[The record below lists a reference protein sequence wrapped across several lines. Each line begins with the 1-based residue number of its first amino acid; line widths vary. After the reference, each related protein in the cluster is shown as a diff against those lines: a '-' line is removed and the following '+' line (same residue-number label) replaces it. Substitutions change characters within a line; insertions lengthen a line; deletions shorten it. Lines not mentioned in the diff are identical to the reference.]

1 MIADEF
7 TIIIPL
13 NKSIV
18 CQTLFIINIKRQETL
33 EIVFDI
39 RTNLGLCCKDKNL
52 MQRINKTDNMPRL
65 SNYCCH
71 GNATILSICTVVAV
85 QVAVN
90 NRALL
95 NVAM

>member
-1 MIADEF
+1 MSTDEL

-18 CQTLFIINIKRQETL
+18 CQTLLIINIKHKKKL
-33 EIVFDI
+33 EIVFDFT
-39 RTNLGLCCKDKNL
+39 TNLGLCCRDKNL

-65 SNYCCH
+65 SNYCFH
-71 GNATILSICTVVAV
+71 GNATILSLCNVVDV
-85 QVAVN
+85 QLAVN

-95 NVAM
+95 NVAR